1 MAESIV
7 KLKVDDSSFNQRIKE
22 AARSFADF
30 GKRIASAGAD
40 SLAQFTKGTMN
51 ATSAFK
57 AFNTALK
64 ANALV
69 LVSSLAIQA
78 GVALAEMFS
87 DWISGADDAAD
98 AQERL
103 NQKLED
109 TKIAI
114 DQITNE
120 GDFNARLA
128 KAAGAST
135 TDILKMKLE
144 TAKQANAQA
153 METLFDKNIEIGS
166 EEYKKAKE
174 MFDKTQKMLQKATQ
188 DLKVDEVARANKTG
202 EYADKGGGG
211 GNNKKNKKDT
221 PIEGSLAYQRQLVSD
236 LTKSWNNAS
245 EGVRDDYL
253 VQLVAAE
260 KVLEKMVNN
269 QKLLRENINGKFLGG
284 EVQTDGLGSVTGRQL
299 GVPVTGLS
307 ADLLPQLMSP
317 LQQLNTQ
324 IQSLTKVMELAAT
337 PEQYA
342 QLSAQLEELKKAK
355 DEFTGNGKS
364 TKKEDRD
371 LKKLAD
377 KASTFASGL
386 SSIASGLKGI
396 GIDIP
401 KEVDQAINVIQGLC
415 SIIQGVD
422 AAISI
427 FSSTAMAAN
436 TAAIIANTAA
446 LTSNT
451 ATNLIP
457 GLANGGIIKAFS
469 GTLVG
474 NTYSG
479 DQLRGIDQS
488 GQLYGLNAGE
498 VVLNRAQ
505 VGNLASQLS
514 GGMAAMQLSAVI
526 TGEQLRLVLNNN
538 GRRTGRGEYVT
549 TNFR

>member
-40 SLAQFTKGTMN
+40 SLAQFARGANTAKVAFQGFN
-51 ATSAFK
+51 A
-57 AFNTALK
+57 ALK

-69 LVSSLAIQA
+69 LVASLAVQA
-78 GVALAEMFS
+78 GAAIAEMIGN
-87 DWISGADDAAD
+87 WISGADDAAD

-103 NQKLED
+103 NAKLEA
-109 TKIAI
+109 TKILI
-114 DQITNE
+114 DQINDE
-120 GDFNARLA
+120 GDFNARIA
-128 KAAGAST
+128 KAQGKSTTEILQMKVAQKEAAVKEAANAVTQLGTGAS
-135 TDILKMKLE
+135 LE
-144 TAKQANAQA
+144 QIKQVEAQ
-153 METLFDKNIEIGS
+153 LN
-166 EEYKKAKE
+166 KAQKE
-174 MFDKTQKMLQKATQ
+174 LQRARE
-188 DLKVDEVARANKTG
+188 DLKVDEEARKFKTG
-202 EYADKGGGG
+202 EYAPKGGGG
-211 GNNKKNKKDT
+211 GYNKKNKKDT

-236 LTKSWNNAS
+236 LTNSWNNAS

-355 DEFTGNGKS
+355 DDFTGNGKS

-386 SSIASGLKGI
+386 SSIASGLKSI
-396 GIDIP
+396 GIDVP

-415 SIIQGVD
+415 SIIQGVNTV
-422 AAISI
+422 ISI

-446 LTSNT
+446 LSANT
-451 ATNLIP
+451 FTNFIP
-457 GLANGGIIKAFS
+457 GLANSGIVPRAANSRFIEGNTFS
-469 GTLVG
+469 GDNIFAGGAWV
-474 NTYSG
+474 
-479 DQLRGIDQS
+479 
-488 GQLYGLNAGE
+488 NAGE
-498 VVLNRAQ
+498 LVLSKAHQNA
-505 VGNLASQLS
+505 LASQLS
-514 GGMAAMQLSAVI
+514 GGGMQNMQLSAVI